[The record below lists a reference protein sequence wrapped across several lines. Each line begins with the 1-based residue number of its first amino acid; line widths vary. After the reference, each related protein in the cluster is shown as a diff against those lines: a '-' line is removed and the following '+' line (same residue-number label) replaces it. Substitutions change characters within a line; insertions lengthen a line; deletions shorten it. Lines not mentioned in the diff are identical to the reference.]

1 MSIEFASPNVWPIY
15 DNWILISRGA
25 SRIVALKNGKGL
37 ECKPS
42 TPAIGVTELTEKT
55 KDIRPGHRAIATRLA
70 LQGHRLFLL
79 TGKSPIELAYV
90 YALDRGR
97 RKAKLEVRVAEVIN
111 VPVAFHVVRHIPA
124 GKSSL
129 VVNSSKWTAKEE
141 LSDAL
146 LVAHQIYRQAAIAL
160 DVASYGFADVNS
172 DLTVVDLRKNN
183 SPGWAALRP
192 LGKKSV
198 ANIFV
203 VGKVLNNSGSNGSNW
218 DHDCIVDTRL
228 PSQKEFGRLIAHEL
242 GHAFGIEGHA
252 EGSFQGTTRKEIR
265 GDQTIY
271 TSEKTRYLMSANL
284 PEEEGFDAG
293 IQRNHVWAMREGAK
307 KIK

>member
-1 MSIEFASPNVWPIY
+1 VIEFATPNVWPIY
-15 DNWILISRGA
+15 DNWILISKGA

-37 ECKPS
+37 QCKPS
-42 TPAIGVTELTEKT
+42 TTAIDVTELTDTT
-55 KDIRPGHRAIATRLA
+55 KHIRPGHQAIARRLA
-70 LQGHRLFLL
+70 SQGHSLFLL
-79 TGKSPIELAYV
+79 TGKSAVELAYV
-90 YALDRGR
+90 YALDKGR
-97 RKAKLEVRVAEVIN
+97 RQAKLEVRVADVIN

-141 LSDAL
+141 LIDAL

-172 DLTVVDLRKNN
+172 DLTVVDTRKQD

-192 LGKKSV
+192 HSKKSV

-218 DHDCIVDTRL
+218 DHDCVVDTRP

-252 EGSFQGTTRKEIR
+252 EGAFKGTTRKEIR

-293 IQRNHVWAMREGAK
+293 IHRNHVWVMREGAK

>member
-1 MSIEFASPNVWPIY
+1 MSIEFASPNAWPIY
-15 DNWILISRGA
+15 DNWILISKGA

-42 TPAIGVTELTEKT
+42 TTSIDVTELTET
-55 KDIRPGHRAIATRLA
+55 TRNIRPGHRTIAKRLA

-79 TGKSPIELAYV
+79 TGKSPVELASV
-90 YALDRGR
+90 YALDKGR
-97 RKAKLEVRVAEVIN
+97 RRAKLDVRVAEVIN

-160 DVASYGFADVNS
+160 EVAAYAFADVNS
-172 DLTVVDLRKNN
+172 DLTVVDIRNEQ

-203 VGKVLNNSGSNGSNW
+203 VGQVLNKGGTNGSTL
-218 DHDCIVDTRL
+218 DHDCIVDTRS

-252 EGSFQGTTRKEIR
+252 EGAFKGTTHKEIR
-265 GDQTIY
+265 GDQIVY
-271 TSEKTRYLMSANL
+271 TSEKARYLMSVDL

-293 IQRNHVWAMREGAK
+293 IQRNHVWTMREGARN
-307 KIK
+307 IK